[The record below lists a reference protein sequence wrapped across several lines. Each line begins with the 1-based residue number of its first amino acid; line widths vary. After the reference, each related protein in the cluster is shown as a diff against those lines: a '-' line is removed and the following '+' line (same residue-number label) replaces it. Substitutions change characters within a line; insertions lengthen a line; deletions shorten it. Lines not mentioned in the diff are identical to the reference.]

1 MASQKSEGSDGN
13 ISDIIHDDAIVAV
26 GGDAD
31 FAPEDAQPR
40 DEGGGD
46 GNAWVQT
53 TLDFQELDR
62 VQKEQGLVREEV
74 MNHLMFH
81 KALLGEE
88 EHYERINKYIEIVTS
103 LDRCVH
109 LSCVNIYDKS
119 LAITFELVIEEKLNP
134 WDVDLVKFSKLYLK
148 RAKTEGLD
156 LITAG
161 RIILMAWTILKLQ
174 SKNLLEKAERPFEEP
189 QDLYMDDFEYGSE
202 QDLDFTQ
209 SVIYGAESPIK
220 EMVWRKGK
228 RPVTLIELVDAFEE
242 ARRASEFQAAMAKK
256 REELSKRMAVENQ
269 GHLERQVHKDLLE
282 EDMRLIWDRISHFNG
297 HPISFMDI
305 WDGTKLDWIVT
316 LRSLLFLANGRWIK
330 VWQNKFP
337 FGEIYIKNIYD
348 PLSSGA
354 ILKPIGGV
362 TQVQMPPTPGGL
374 EPILQ
379 GGQSRLE
386 VNN

>member
-1 MASQKSEGSDGN
+1 
-13 ISDIIHDDAIVAV
+13 
-26 GGDAD
+26 
-31 FAPEDAQPR
+31 
-40 DEGGGD
+40 
-46 GNAWVQT
+46 
-53 TLDFQELDR
+53 
-62 VQKEQGLVREEV
+62 
-74 MNHLMFH
+74 
-81 KALLGEE
+81 
-88 EHYERINKYIEIVTS
+88 
-103 LDRCVH
+103 
-109 LSCVNIYDKS
+109 
-119 LAITFELVIEEKLNP
+119 
-134 WDVDLVKFSKLYLK
+134 
-148 RAKTEGLD
+148 
-156 LITAG
+156 
-161 RIILMAWTILKLQ
+161 
-174 SKNLLEKAERPFEEP
+174 
-189 QDLYMDDFEYGSE
+189 
-202 QDLDFTQ
+202 
-209 SVIYGAESPIK
+209 
-220 EMVWRKGK
+220 
-228 RPVTLIELVDAFEE
+228 
-242 ARRASEFQAAMAKK
+242 
-256 REELSKRMAVENQ
+256 MAVENQ

-379 GGQSRLE
+379 GGQSLLE